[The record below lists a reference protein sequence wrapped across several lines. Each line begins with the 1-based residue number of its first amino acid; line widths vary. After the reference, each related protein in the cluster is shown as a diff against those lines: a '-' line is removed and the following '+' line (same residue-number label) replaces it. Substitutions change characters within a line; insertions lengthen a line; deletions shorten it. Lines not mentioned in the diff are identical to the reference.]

1 MKNARYLYPLKRKEH
16 IRILLKFLATTGAPL
31 VDTEK
36 ERLDEL
42 ARLYQETGAL
52 SEGSYR
58 RLVDIYDRYS

>member
-16 IRILLKFLATTGAPL
+16 IRILLKYLGTMGAPL
-31 VDTEK
+31 VDSEK
-36 ERLDEL
+36 ERLAEL
-42 ARLYQETGAL
+42 ARLFQETGAS